1 MLRAVSRDLELDEAS
16 IARLGAAMADGRIS
30 ALELTQEYLER
41 IERLDRGGPRLRSVL
56 EANPEA
62 LEIAERL
69 DGERAAG
76 RVRGPLHGIPVL
88 LKDNI
93 DTADRMLTTAGSL
106 ALSRSRPA
114 RDATVA
120 ARLREAGAVILGK
133 ANLSEWANF
142 RSTRSASGWS
152 GRGGLC
158 GNPYVLDRTP
168 CGSSSGSA
176 AAVSANLAA
185 AALGTET
192 DGSVVCPASACG
204 VVGIKPTVGLT
215 SRAGVIPIAHSQDS
229 VGVHGRTV
237 ADAAA
242 MLAAIA
248 GPDPRDAATAE
259 ARSRTQPDY
268 TRFLDDDGLQGARI
282 GVPRDLFFGY
292 SEHTDRIAE
301 AALDALREAG
311 AVIVDPADIST
322 AKEMRDSGPELE
334 ILLYELKAD
343 LNAYLAE
350 RGDPEVGTLADLIAF
365 NQAHADQELRFFQQE
380 HFVAAQAKGGLAE
393 PEYIEALARS
403 HRLSRAQGLDAV
415 LDEHRLDALFA
426 PTLSPPWVTDL
437 VNGNRPL
444 GSSSQPAALAGY
456 PLVTVPAGF
465 AFDHLPVGVTFMGRA
480 WSEPVLVRL
489 AHAFERATHARRV
502 PKFLPTLP
510 ID

>member
-1 MLRAVSRDLELDEAS
+1 V
-16 IARLGAAMADGRIS
+16 
-30 ALELTQEYLER
+30 
-41 IERLDRGGPRLRSVL
+41 
-56 EANPEA
+56 NPEA
-62 LEIAERL
+62 LEIARRL
-69 DGERAAG
+69 DGERGAG
-76 RVRGPLHGIPVL
+76 RARGPLHGIPL
-88 LKDNI
+88 LVKDNI

-106 ALSRSRPA
+106 ALTGSRPA

-158 GNPYVLDRTP
+158 CNPYVLDRTP

-192 DGSVVCPASACG
+192 DGSVVCPSSACG

-215 SRAGVIPIAHSQDS
+215 SRAGVIPVAHSQDT

-242 MLAAIA
+242 VLGAIA
-248 GPDPRDAATAE
+248 GPDSRDQATAE
-259 ARSRTQPDY
+259 AGSHAQPDY
-268 TRFLDDDGLQGARI
+268 TRFLDDHGLQGARI
-282 GVPRDLFFGY
+282 GVARDLFFGY

-311 AVIVDPADIST
+311 AFIVDPADVPT
-322 AKEMRDSGPELE
+322 AREMRESAAELE
-334 ILLYELKAD
+334 ILRYELKAD

-350 RGDPEVGTLADLIAF
+350 RGDPEVGTLTDLIAF
-365 NQAHADQELRFFQQE
+365 NKAHADQELRFFRQE
-380 HFVAAQAKGGLAE
+380 HFVEAEAKAGLDA
-393 PEYIEALARS
+393 PEYIEALAES
-403 HRLSRAQGLDAV
+403 HRLSRERGLDAV

-437 VNGNRPL
+437 VNGNKPL
-444 GSSSQPAALAGY
+444 GSSSQPAAMAGY
-456 PLVTVPAGF
+456 PLVTVPAGI
-465 AFDHLPVGVTFMGRA
+465 AFGHLPVGVTFMGRA

-489 AHAFERATHARRV
+489 AHAFERATKARRA
-502 PKFLPTLP
+502 PKLLPTLP
-510 ID
+510 LE